1 MEIVKGP
8 TFSIQ
13 VKAPPERVYSYVA
26 DFGRHPEWSPDDM
39 RIQALTPGPARVG
52 SKFKAEG
59 TLQGKRN
66 PSEVEI
72 TDLRPP
78 GRIAFTATDKSGPL
92 YHEFKFMPQDGG
104 TLVER
109 QLSAPRLPFA
119 QQAVRTALML
129 IFLPLAVRPNFM
141 KALNMMKTNVDGGR

>member
-78 GRIAFTATDKSGPL
+78 GRIAFTATDKSGPV
-92 YHEFKFMPQDGG
+92 YHELRLIPQDGG
-104 TLVER
+104 TLLQR
-109 QLSAPRLPFA
+109 QLSSPRLPFA
-119 QQAVRTALML
+119 QPALPPPPTPV
-129 IFLPLAVRPNFM
+129 LPPPAGPPN
-141 KALNMMKTNVDGGR
+141 V